1 MLNCPKCGTD
11 NLLTAVFC
19 RGCGEKLDLNAIKPE
34 TILAADKTKK
44 KGNDTAN
51 MVVGIVLAVAIVV
64 VAVGCLFPVGGRLP
78 GSDNQAAITQGEKL
92 LKSLKTPLTF
102 TDEEASAFINS
113 KLEKFTGDAGV
124 PTPQYITV
132 HFQEDQTVK
141 LILSAKLTILPLHFT
156 VISKPTVPSRGSLN
170 LETVSAK
177 IGLLPLPEG
186 LRPQLLGNFQ
196 TVADQTLGSYK
207 KNISKLTI
215 KNGSADFYTSKNA
228 K

>member
-44 KGNDTAN
+44 KGSDTAN
-51 MVVGIVLAVAIVV
+51 MIVGIVLAVVIVV
-64 VAVGCLFPVGGRLP
+64 VAIGCLFPVGGRLP

-92 LKSLKTPLTF
+92 LKSLKNPLTF

-113 KLEKFTGDAGV
+113 KLEKFEGDAGV
-124 PTPQYITV
+124 PTPKYITV
-132 HFQEDQTVK
+132 HFQEDQTIK
-141 LILSAKLTILPLHFT
+141 LILSAKLAFLPLHFT
-156 VISKPTVPSRGSLN
+156 VISKPTISGRGNLN
-170 LETVSAK
+170 LETQSAK

-186 LRPQLLGNFQ
+186 LRPQLLGNFR
-196 TVADQTLGSYK
+196 TVAENTLNGYK
-207 KNISKLTI
+207 KNLSKLTI